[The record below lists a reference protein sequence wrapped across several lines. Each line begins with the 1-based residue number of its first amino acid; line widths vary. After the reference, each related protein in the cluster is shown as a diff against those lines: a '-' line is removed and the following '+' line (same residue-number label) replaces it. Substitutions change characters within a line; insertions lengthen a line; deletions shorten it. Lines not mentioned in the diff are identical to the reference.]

1 MRSRVLN
8 HVSPKRKC
16 TVYFENLFSFR
27 RYLLASGLAGIG
39 VVLSARAADGLV
51 LVRAVTGAGARA
63 LAGTGGLNLPVT
75 SHMIGQS
82 IKQSGSISL

>member
-63 LAGTGGLNLPVT
+63 LAGTSGLNLPET

-82 IKQSGSISL
+82 IKQSGSISM

>member
-1 MRSRVLN
+1 MR
-8 HVSPKRKC
+8 
-16 TVYFENLFSFR
+16 TFR

-75 SHMIGQS
+75 SHMISHS